1 MAGLYIHF
9 PFCKQACHYCNFYF
23 STNPKNQNEILNSIK
38 VELKLRKKELV
49 GPIES
54 IYFGGGSPSL
64 IKPKVVEEII
74 KLISS
79 HYQLAA
85 TVETTLEVNPDD
97 VSKEYLKGLRTA
109 GINRLS
115 IGIQSFHDKELKM
128 MNRAH
133 NMNQALQSIVWI
145 SELFNN
151 FSIDLIYGIPYSSL
165 ASWEDN
171 ILKALSFDPP
181 HISSYALTVEPKTVL
196 AHQIEKNTL
205 DLLDEELV
213 KDQYDLLL
221 KKLEE
226 KEYEN
231 YEFSNFGKPGFH
243 SVNNSNYWN
252 GKPYLG
258 IGPAAHSFDGNK
270 KRSWNISN
278 SSLYLKSIKE
288 GKLNNETE
296 LLSQVD
302 LYNEYVMTGL
312 RTILGISKKKVTNV
326 FGTHFSDYLEKQAD
340 KYLITNKLYWDGD
353 LLKITKKAKFLSDG
367 IASDLFMLKA

>member
-38 VELKLRKKELV
+38 VELKLRKKELFK
-49 GPIES
+49 PIES

-97 VSKEYLKGLRTA
+97 VSKEYLEGLRTA

-115 IGIQSFHDKELKM
+115 IGIQSFHEKELKM

-133 NMNQALQSIVWI
+133 NMNQALQSITQI

-171 ILKALSFDPP
+171 ILKVLSFDPP

-213 KDQYDLLL
+213 KDNYCFII
-221 KKLEE
+221 KKIR
-226 KEYEN
+226 
-231 YEFSNFGKPGFH
+231 GKR
-243 SVNNSNYWN
+243 
-252 GKPYLG
+252 
-258 IGPAAHSFDGNK
+258 I
-270 KRSWNISN
+270 
-278 SSLYLKSIKE
+278 
-288 GKLNNETE
+288 
-296 LLSQVD
+296 
-302 LYNEYVMTGL
+302 
-312 RTILGISKKKVTNV
+312 
-326 FGTHFSDYLEKQAD
+326 
-340 KYLITNKLYWDGD
+340 
-353 LLKITKKAKFLSDG
+353 
-367 IASDLFMLKA
+367 